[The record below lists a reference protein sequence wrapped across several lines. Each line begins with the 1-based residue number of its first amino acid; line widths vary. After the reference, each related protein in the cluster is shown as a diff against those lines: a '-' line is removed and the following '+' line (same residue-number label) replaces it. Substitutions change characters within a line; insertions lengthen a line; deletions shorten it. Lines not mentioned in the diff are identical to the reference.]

1 MGKIESVDQ
10 YLESHPKWKKELT
23 ALREVF
29 LSYNLEE
36 TIKWGAPVYVFEE
49 KNLAGLGGF
58 KNHYAIWL
66 FQGAFLKENTS
77 LLVNAQAGKTHS
89 MRQIKF
95 EAHSKVDLKE
105 ISRYIEES
113 MNLQREGIKREPVHK
128 PTLIIAEELN
138 DHLQNNQ
145 DLKQSFE
152 NLTPG
157 KQREYSEYISQA
169 KKEETRQQRLEKIIP
184 MIKMGKG
191 LNDKYKA

>member
-1 MGKIESVDQ
+1 M
-10 YLESHPKWKKELT
+10 
-23 ALREVF
+23 
-29 LSYNLEE
+29 
-36 TIKWGAPVYVFEE
+36 
-49 KNLAGLGGF
+49 
-58 KNHYAIWL
+58 
-66 FQGAFLKENTS
+66 
-77 LLVNAQAGKTHS
+77 
-89 MRQIKF
+89 
-95 EAHSKVDLKE
+95 
-105 ISRYIEES
+105 
-113 MNLQREGIKREPVHK
+113 HK